1 MKILISILFL
11 FLTSCGL
18 DIEGN
23 DTQEQDL
30 EQRQK
35 LNQEYTPAVGTY
47 LGEVTNPSKR
57 LATRTNEIKIFI
69 TEEVKG
75 TDNYG
80 KPRVFPTLKAYWR
93 LFRDDGQ
100 ESIGC
105 MLSAQYIEESSSI
118 VLTTDNSTKANTC
131 TFSMNGTIIDGVLE
145 GDIYLA
151 RGYYGRFKGYLQE
164 GEVLE
169 NVLMNKSFLPR
180 NDETYKGKIYNT
192 NFFNDRSIKLTL
204 FNMYRINELNE
215 TDNSSKIEIL
225 NVGYFQIL
233 NKDGQETIGCE
244 MIVNKSEEKYFLK
257 SKYSAGTKGYCD
269 ILIKGSISN
278 STFNGRIYGARGYL
292 GRFDGILQNLK

>member
-1 MKILISILFL
+1 MKILISVLFL

-35 LNQEYTPAVGTY
+35 LNQEYSPAVGTY
-47 LGEVTNPSKR
+47 LGEVTDPSKR
-57 LATRTNEIKIFI
+57 LSTRTNEIRIFI

-93 LFRDDGQ
+93 LFREDGE

-105 MLSAQYIEESSSI
+105 LLSAQYIEESSSI
-118 VLTTDNSTKANTC
+118 VLTTDNSSKANTC

-169 NVLMNKSFLPR
+169 NVLMKKPLPLR
-180 NDETYKGKIYNT
+180 SDKTFAGNINDSEMNIDWFVKITFFDMYK
-192 NFFNDRSIKLTL
+192 
-204 FNMYRINELNE
+204 INEATIDTPSN
-215 TDNSSKIEIL
+215 IEVV
-225 NVGYFQIL
+225 NVGYFETIR
-233 NKDGQETIGCE
+233 KDGSEIIGCE
-244 MIVNKSEEKYFLK
+244 MIVTKNKNSYFLK
-257 SKYSAGTKGYCD
+257 SKFRPNSKSNCE
-269 ILIKGSISN
+269 IVIKGTVN
-278 STFNGRIYGARGYL
+278 NNTFHASVYGARGL
-292 GRFDGILQNLK
+292 IGQFEGKLQK